1 MEQIKTDCIDNGKM
15 LLWLFPFSVVVET
28 PTLQMAISH
37 YPELCNTRSGPTSCW
52 PELMQ
57 LAVRQLPATDS
68 SLCLFLLDGI
78 VPQQLLSIDKKRVPG
93 LNYQLPSLF

>member
-1 MEQIKTDCIDNGKM
+1 
-15 LLWLFPFSVVVET
+15 
-28 PTLQMAISH
+28 
-37 YPELCNTRSGPTSCW
+37 
-52 PELMQ
+52 MQ

-93 LNYQLPSLF
+93 LNYQLPSLFWYMFTGLPLLQIFPIIFRMCK